1 MVIINFNVDL
11 VNKCERYRLH
21 YNYNN
26 YFCPTL
32 NISLPKLS
40 KYADT

>member
-1 MVIINFNVDL
+1 MVIIYL
-11 VNKCERYRLH
+11 ENKFERYRLH

-26 YFCPTL
+26 YFCTTI